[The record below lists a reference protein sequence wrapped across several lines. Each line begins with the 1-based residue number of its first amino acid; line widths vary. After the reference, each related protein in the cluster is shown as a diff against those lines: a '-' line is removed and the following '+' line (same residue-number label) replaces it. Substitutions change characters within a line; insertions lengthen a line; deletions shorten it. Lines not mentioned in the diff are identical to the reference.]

1 MEGSPGGAAG
11 CVQKVTSSMGDGV
24 TPKCRP
30 HLKTKL
36 FLELSTVQLET
47 LCEGLNSLGEN
58 KKEMKYTWWGG
69 KRPINIPTIWFTKH
83 AGPFPPYCVLF
94 CS

>member
-1 MEGSPGGAAG
+1 MEGPPGGAAG
-11 CVQKVTSSMGDGV
+11 CVQEVISSVGDGV
-24 TPKCRP
+24 TPKYMPR
-30 HLKTKL
+30 LKTKL
-36 FLELSTVQLET
+36 FLELPTVRLER

-69 KRPINIPTIWFTKH
+69 KRPINTPTVWFTKH
-83 AGPFPPYCVLF
+83 MEPFPPYCVLF